1 MRRKL
6 WMAAPIAGALVLGG
20 ATPAF
25 AGGETSA
32 ADVQVILDNIW
43 ILVAAVL
50 VFFMHVGFSLV
61 ETGLTRAKN
70 AAAIV
75 MKNLV
80 TLIIG
85 VLAFGLLGFTLAFG
99 GGSDFI
105 GIEGWFLDPS
115 YFDFG
120 NLTIPTYFIFQA
132 AFAATAATIV
142 SGAMAERTKFVSYMI
157 FAAILTAVIYPIVAH
172 WVWGGGWLS
181 QLDTP
186 FVDFAGST
194 VVHGT
199 GAWAA
204 LMGVWILG
212 PRIGK
217 YGADGK
223 PRAIFG
229 HSMPFAII
237 GVFVLFFGW
246 FGFNAGSQLA
256 ADLEVGRIAVTT
268 AFAGTAGGLAA
279 LIVVWLVTGKPD
291 VGMTGNGILGGL
303 VGITAGCSAVNNW
316 GAGIIGA
323 LAGALVVV
331 AVLFFDRVAKLD
343 DPVGAISV
351 HGVCGVFGTLM
362 VGFFATEGGLFY
374 GGNADQLISQVIGV
388 VSVLA
393 FVTITTGI
401 IFLAIKHTI
410 GLRVGPEEEME
421 GLDVL
426 EHGAPGYAGDTV
438 AVGFSMP
445 GAAHPKA

>member
-1 MRRKL
+1 VRRKL
-6 WMAAPIAGALVLGG
+6 LVALLAGGAVTVLG
-20 ATPAF
+20 ASPAF
-25 AGGETSA
+25 AQGGIKA
-32 ADVQVILDNIW
+32 AEVQAVLDNIW

-50 VFFMHVGFSLV
+50 VFFMHIGFTLV

-75 MKNLV
+75 MKNLM

-85 VLAFGLLGFTLAFG
+85 VLAFGVIGFTLAFG
-99 GGSDFI
+99 GGSDWL
-105 GIEGWFLDPS
+105 GYQGWFLDPG

-142 SGAMAERTKFVSYMI
+142 SGAMAERTKFISYMI
-157 FAAILTAVIYPIVAH
+157 FAAILTGIIYPIVAH

-181 QLDTP
+181 KLDTP
-186 FVDFAGST
+186 FIDFAGST
-194 VVHGT
+194 VVHST

-204 LMGVWILG
+204 LMGVWFLG

-217 YGADGK
+217 YGPDGK
-223 PRAIFG
+223 PRAILG
-229 HSMPFAII
+229 HSIPFAII
-237 GVFVLFFGW
+237 GVLVLFFGW
-246 FGFNAGSQLA
+246 FGFNGGSQLA
-256 ADLEVGRIAVTT
+256 ADFEVGRIALTT
-268 AFAGTAGGLAA
+268 AFAGVAGGMGA
-279 LIVVWLVTGKPD
+279 LIVVWLTTGKPD

-316 GAGIIGA
+316 GAVIIGA
-323 LAGALVVV
+323 LAGTLVVF
-331 AVLFFDRVAKLD
+331 AVLYFDRVAKLD

-351 HGVCGVFGTLM
+351 HGACGVFGTLM

-374 GGNADQLISQVIGV
+374 GGGVDQLVSQLIGIV
-388 VSVLA
+388 AVLA
-393 FVTITTGI
+393 FVVVTT
-401 IFLAIKHTI
+401 AIVFFVIKATI

-438 AVGFSMP
+438 TVGASF
-445 GAAHPKA
+445 AAE